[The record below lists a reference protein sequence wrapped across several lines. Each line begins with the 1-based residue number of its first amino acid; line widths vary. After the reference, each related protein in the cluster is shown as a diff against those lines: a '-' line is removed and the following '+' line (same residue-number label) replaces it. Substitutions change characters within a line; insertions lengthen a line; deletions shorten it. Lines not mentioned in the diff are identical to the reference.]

1 MARFGSFELDGAQ
14 RQLRRDG
21 GDVHLT
27 PKAFDLLT
35 LLIEA
40 APRVVRKTEIH
51 ERLWPSS
58 FVADATLTGLIKELR
73 RALDD
78 RDPQKP
84 LIRTAHRVG
93 YAFCAALEP
102 EAESAPT
109 AAAEAAKPVQAEPL
123 RGFPKTAAA
132 AVAVAAIAAIAFALP
147 RIPGRSADVVA
158 RFEVA
163 APADAPLVVRSYTR
177 DIAISRDGKLLA
189 YCSADASLVI
199 RPLDRL
205 EGTRL
210 TRLGPEIANPMFS
223 PDGRSV
229 AFLAGA
235 ALKIVPVGGGPVTTV
250 AEVGEYTDRGAAWL
264 DDGTIVIASTRGLL
278 RVPAG
283 GGEPEILA
291 IPDSTHGEKAFGTA
305 APLPGGRAV
314 LFTVRPARPESG
326 IQIAAFDLTTRTR
339 KDLLAGGTQP
349 FYSPTGHLVYAAD
362 DATLRA
368 VPFDAERL
376 EIRGEPKTVVRGVMA
391 NTNGLVNYAVADN
404 GTLVY
409 VPGVMPASPR
419 LAWVDR
425 SGREELLPAPAMN
438 YAYARLSPDG
448 KRVALDVREPDADVW
463 IWDLEHERLTR
474 LTFNAAENPLVVW
487 SPDGRMLAFGDGRSG
502 TANVYWQTVG
512 GGEIER
518 LTTSP
523 RRQVPMA
530 FTRDGSRLVFGEAQP
545 NGGWDLFTV
554 TLDASRRVEPL
565 LRSEYSEMN
574 PAFSPD
580 GRWLAYSSDES
591 GRVEVYVRPFPDVS
605 HARWQVSANGGSKP
619 LWSRDGKEIF
629 FLSPN
634 RELMSAAVSF
644 DAELAAGP
652 ITRLFDASAYTI
664 PEHGSGGR
672 TYDLSADGRR
682 FLMLRRPDAHDD
694 PLRAPRLVVV
704 VNWFEDLRRL
714 AAAD

>member
-1 MARFGSFELDGAQ
+1 MTRFGSFELDPAQ

-21 GDVHLT
+21 SEMHVT
-27 PKAFDLLT
+27 PKAFDLLA
-35 LLIEA
+35 LLIDA
-40 APRVVRKTEIH
+40 APRVVRKSELH
-51 ERLWPSS
+51 ERLWPTT
-58 FVADATLTGLIKELR
+58 FVADATLAGLVKELR

-78 RDPQKP
+78 RDPERP
-84 LIRTAHRVG
+84 VIRTAHRVG
-93 YAFCAALEP
+93 YAFCAPLEP
-102 EAESAPT
+102 DAENPPPRQPEVARP
-109 AAAEAAKPVQAEPL
+109 AQAEP
-123 RGFPKTAAA
+123 RPRFHRTAAA
-132 AVAVAAIAAIAFALP
+132 AIAVAAIAAIAFALP
-147 RIPGRSADVVA
+147 RTPGKSADVVA
-158 RFEVA
+158 RFEVTTA
-163 APADAPLVVRSYTR
+163 ADTPFVVRSYTR

-205 EGTRL
+205 EATRL

-229 AFLAGA
+229 AFLGGA
-235 ALKIVPVGGGPVTTV
+235 ALKTVPVGGGPVTTL
-250 AEVGEYTDRGAAWL
+250 ADVGEYTDRGAVWL
-264 DDGTIVIASTRGLL
+264 DDGTIVIASTRGLV

-283 GGEPEILA
+283 GGEPEVLA
-291 IPDSTHGEKAFGTA
+291 TPDTVRGEKAFGTA
-305 APLPGGRAV
+305 APLPGGRAI

-326 IQIAAFDLTTRTR
+326 IEIAAFDLATRTR
-339 KDLLAGGTQP
+339 KNLLTGGTQP
-349 FYSPTGHLVYAAD
+349 FYSPTGHLVYAAA

-376 EIRGEPKTVVRGVMA
+376 EVRGEPKTVATGVMA
-391 NTNGLVNYAVADN
+391 NTNGLVNYAVSDN

-409 VPGVMPASPR
+409 VPGALPASPR

-438 YAYARLSPDG
+438 YAYARVSPDG
-448 KRVALDVREPDADVW
+448 KQVALDVREPDADVW
-463 IWDLEHERLTR
+463 IWNLEHERLTR

-502 TANVYWQTVG
+502 TANVYWQSPR

-523 RRQVPMA
+523 RRQVPTA

-545 NGGWDLFTV
+545 GGGWDLFTLA
-554 TLDASRRVEPL
+554 LDESRRIEPL

-591 GRVEVYVRPFPDVS
+591 GRVEIYVRPFPDVS
-605 HARWQVSANGGSKP
+605 RARWQVSANGGSKA
-619 LWSRDGKEIF
+619 LWSRDGSEIF
-629 FLSPN
+629 FVSPN

-644 DAELAAGP
+644 DPELTPGP
-652 ITRLFDASAYTI
+652 ITPLFDASAYTI
-664 PEHGSGGR
+664 PEHGTGGR
-672 TYDLSADGRR
+672 PYDLSADGSR
-682 FLMLRRPDAHDD
+682 FLMLRRSDARDD
-694 PLRAPRLVVV
+694 PLRAARLVVV
-704 VNWFEDLRRL
+704 VNWFGELRQL
-714 AAAD
+714 AAED